1 MSWPP
6 GLEATPAE
14 AMITLGTCH
23 MQTALV
29 FLYLSLAA
37 RAMLRN
43 EFSQVL
49 ALCFACHSLVVP
61 IVIHPLR
68 HVAAASRIMG
78 LWEVAV
84 EAGYPGALG
93 TGCLVTEP
101 VFKEDLI
108 AALRVGAPRQVG
120 ATFNVASEEGFFI
133 LGYNLLGGNN
143 GIDERCGG
151 LCTAL
156 GNGTGAAEDHVLFN
170 ASREILVPA
179 GLAAV
184 MHAAEGRWLLSGTQL
199 VHTDWAVGSRAWRA
213 LGIFH
218 FKPRG
223 DEQ

>member
-1 MSWPP
+1 
-6 GLEATPAE
+6 
-14 AMITLGTCH
+14 
-23 MQTALV
+23 
-29 FLYLSLAA
+29 
-37 RAMLRN
+37 MLRN

-78 LWEVAV
+78 LKERGSRPHRSRTVCANTKAVLPVTQLSPHLWEVAV

-133 LGYNLLGGNN
+133 L
-143 GIDERCGG
+143 E
-151 LCTAL
+151 
-156 GNGTGAAEDHVLFN
+156 
-170 ASREILVPA
+170 
-179 GLAAV
+179 
-184 MHAAEGRWLLSGTQL
+184 
-199 VHTDWAVGSRAWRA
+199 
-213 LGIFH
+213 
-218 FKPRG
+218 
-223 DEQ
+223 